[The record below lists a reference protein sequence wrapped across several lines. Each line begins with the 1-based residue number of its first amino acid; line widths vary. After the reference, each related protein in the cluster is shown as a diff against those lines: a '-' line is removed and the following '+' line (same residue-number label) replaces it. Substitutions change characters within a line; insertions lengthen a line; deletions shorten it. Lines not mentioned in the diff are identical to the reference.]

1 MYQSNYKRYA
11 YSSLTPDPWPLST
24 MTPRQPYED
33 PAALLPL
40 RPVEVLLLTMLAG
53 GDRHGY
59 GLRQD
64 IIEHTGGRLELE
76 AGTLYRHIR
85 RLEESKLL
93 AEADTPANED
103 ERRIYYRL
111 TPFGRKVLAAEMLRL
126 RALVRLAE
134 ARRVIS
140 PARS

>member
-1 MYQSNYKRYA
+1 
-11 YSSLTPDPWPLST
+11 
-24 MTPRQPYED
+24 
-33 PAALLPL
+33 
-40 RPVEVLLLTMLAG
+40 VELLLLTMLSA

-64 IIEHTGGRLELE
+64 ILDHTGGKIALE

-85 RLEESKLL
+85 RLADAGLM
-93 AEADTPANED
+93 AEAAPRPAED

-111 TPFGRKVLAAEMLRL
+111 TPFGRRVLAAEMLRL
-126 RALVRLAE
+126 RSLVRLAE
-134 ARRVIS
+134 ARRIIS

>member
-1 MYQSNYKRYA
+1 MAPGRA
-11 YSSLTPDPWPLST
+11 
-24 MTPRQPYED
+24 QPI
-33 PAALLPL
+33 PADALPL
-40 RPVEVLLLTMLAG
+40 RPVEVLILTMLAA

-64 IIEHTGGRLELE
+64 ILDHTGGTLELE
-76 AGTLYRHIR
+76 AGNLYRHIH
-85 RLEESKLL
+85 RLAASGCL
-93 AEADTPANED
+93 AESAHRPSDHGD

-134 ARRVIS
+134 ERRVIS
-140 PARS
+140 PERA

>member
-1 MYQSNYKRYA
+1 MNPRP
-11 YSSLTPDPWPLST
+11 TPD
-24 MTPRQPYED
+24 D
-33 PAALLPL
+33 PDALLPL
-40 RPVEVLLLTMLAG
+40 RPVELLLLTMLAA

-64 IIEHTGGRLELE
+64 IIDHTGGKLELE
-76 AGTLYRHIR
+76 AGSLYRHIR
-85 RLEESKLL
+85 RLEDARLV
-93 AEADTPANED
+93 AEAAASAQED

-126 RALVRLAE
+126 RALVQLAE
-134 ARRVIS
+134 RHRVIT